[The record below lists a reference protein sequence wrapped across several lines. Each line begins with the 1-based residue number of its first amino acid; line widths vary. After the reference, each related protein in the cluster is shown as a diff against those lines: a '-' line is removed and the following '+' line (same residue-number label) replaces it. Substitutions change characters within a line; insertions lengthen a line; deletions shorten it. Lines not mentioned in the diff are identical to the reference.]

1 MKSKREILF
10 QLQRDTFKS
19 CEDIIK
25 AKNADYSDDD
35 DPYSNFRSASLF
47 GVHPAIGILLRVMDK
62 IQRIVSFIKKDK
74 LEVKGESFE
83 DACDD
88 IINYMVLIKGF
99 LKDKQEQQNKCN
111 THQLLSQSPSLTK
124 TTISMTRSQ
133 HGLLRATWT
142 KVVNRVRKFL
152 K

>member
-10 QLQRDTFKS
+10 QLQRDTFQS

-25 AKNADYSDDD
+25 AKNADYADDD
-35 DPYSNFRSASLF
+35 DPYSNFRTASLF

-111 THQLLSQSPSLTK
+111 THQLLSQSPSLK
-124 TTISMTRSQ
+124 TTTSTTRSQ

-142 KVVNRVRKFL
+142 KVVNRVSKFL

>member
-10 QLQRDTFKS
+10 QLQRDTFQS

-111 THQLLSQSPSLTK
+111 THQLLSQSPSPR
-124 TTISMTRSQ
+124 TTTSTTRSQ

-142 KVVNRVRKFL
+142 KVVNRVSKFL